1 MTEPTYGSGQYDPGQ
16 GYGGQGYGQPPQV
29 PYGGPQYGGPVGQPG
44 PVGHPPAGY
53 HGGYPSGSTPLPTPP
68 RPRTSADRLA
78 LIATIVT
85 IVGYVCAGSGLLAF
99 ILLLTAG
106 VGDGAL
112 RFAAALEALI
122 SGIGLGGLNIAVG
135 AWLTARKAP

>member
-68 RPRTSADRLA
+68 RPRTSA
-78 LIATIVT
+78 
-85 IVGYVCAGSGLLAF
+85 
-99 ILLLTAG
+99 G